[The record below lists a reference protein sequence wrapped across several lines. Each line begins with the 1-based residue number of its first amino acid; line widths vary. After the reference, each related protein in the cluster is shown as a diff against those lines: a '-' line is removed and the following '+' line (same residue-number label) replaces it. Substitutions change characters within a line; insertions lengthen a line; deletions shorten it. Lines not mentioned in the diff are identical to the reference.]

1 MKITTL
7 WQINCQPQKHF
18 KTLYPGIG
26 KHLDKVQCKVY
37 SKIPSKNR
45 ATFSSLVKGQFVLV
59 CGTWTEMS
67 ASTACSRNCS
77 STVMRSHR
85 PHMNSVSE
93 SYLLPKRTLQIAV
106 SMQKE
111 HSQNLW
117 SERKGRG
124 CKHNATLAAVVVR
137 MQGRHLNMWPL
148 RTVCL
153 HPSECT
159 YSTTSG
165 AFPYVHG
172 ASKLAKQRDSDCCE
186 AFTIIQTFLCSD
198 HLIKSGQIWNQL
210 HLF

>member
-106 SMQKE
+106 SMQNE
-111 HSQNLW
+111 HIQNLW

-124 CKHNATLAAVVVR
+124 CKHNGYASSSCGQNARKTPKHVTFKNAVFTSFRV
-137 MQGRHLNMWPL
+137 HLLYNFWSVSICSL
-148 RTVCL
+148 
-153 HPSECT
+153 S
-159 YSTTSG
+159 
-165 AFPYVHG
+165 
-172 ASKLAKQRDSDCCE
+172 Q
-186 AFTIIQTFLCSD
+186 QTG
-198 HLIKSGQIWNQL
+198 KTAW
-210 HLF
+210 